1 MVVVVPLIEADE
13 ACGRKAAT
21 LGRLLR
27 AGISVPDGVVVVAP
41 WKEGW
46 NAALLDRL
54 GGGPFAV
61 RSSGRFEDG
70 PGASFAGQLLTMLE
84 VERGDLATAVM
95 AVARSVGRDSV
106 GAYAAGRGVSLPM
119 ACPVLVQDMVRPR
132 AAGVLFGHDPSATG
146 MRSMIECVRGLGL
159 PVVDGATTPERWL
172 IDVEARRVQRAAD
185 GRDVLTMSDVHRV
198 EEVAAAVVA
207 VVGPQQDIEWA
218 LDGDEVIV
226 LQSRPITASTGGL
239 APAPGAGAVVAEG
252 LSGIGASPGSAIG
265 PVRLAWSLD
274 DLPRVTA
281 GDVLVCR
288 TTSPAWTGAMLRS
301 AAVVTEVGGLLSHAA
316 IVAREF
322 GIPAVVA
329 VPTAMTRLAEGM
341 RVEVDGSAGVITP
354 RGASGAAT

>member
-1 MVVVVPLIEADE
+1 MVGVVPLIEADE

-21 LGRLLR
+21 LGRLRR
-27 AGISVPDGVVVVAP
+27 AGVAVPDGEVVVAP
-41 WKEGW
+41 WREGW
-46 NAALLDRL
+46 HAALLDRL

-70 PGASFAGQLLTMLE
+70 PGASFAGQLLTMLD
-84 VERGDLATAVM
+84 VERDDLATAVI
-95 AVARSVGRDSV
+95 AVARSVGQDSV
-106 GAYAAGRGVSLPM
+106 RAYAAGHGVPLSR

-132 AAGVLFGHDPSATG
+132 AAGVLFSHDSSATG
-146 MRSMIECVRGLGL
+146 MPSVIECVRGDPQ
-159 PVVDGATTPERWL
+159 PVVDGTTTPERWL
-172 IDVEARRVQRAAD
+172 IDVEASRVQRAAD

-198 EEVAAAVVA
+198 EVAAAAVVA

-226 LQSRPITASTGGL
+226 LQSRPITAPSGGL
-239 APAPGAGAVVAEG
+239 APTPGPAAVVADE
-252 LSGIGASPGSAIG
+252 LTGIGASPGTAIG
-265 PVRLAWSLD
+265 PVRLVWSLD

-288 TTSPAWTGAMLRS
+288 TTSPAWTAAMLRS

-322 GIPAVVA
+322 RIPAVVA
-329 VPTAMTRLAEGM
+329 VTTAMTRLAEGM
-341 RVEVDGSAGVITP
+341 RVEVDGSSGVITP